1 MAMNPIALL
10 KMKERLG
17 TFNQDHPKVRQFFH
31 KIKEE
36 GLPVGSILELKVT
49 HPDGREEITN
59 IRLTE
64 NDIETLRMLSSLGK
78 DKKKD
83 SDQL

>member
-31 KIKEE
+31 
-36 GLPVGSILELKVT
+36 GHDAHLVFM
-49 HPDGREEITN
+49 N
-59 IRLTE
+59 
-64 NDIETLRMLSSLGK
+64 LRHGIFPLV
-78 DKKKD
+78 D
-83 SDQL
+83 SAL